1 MATSSTLRVVHPEI
15 AVTGPVETHES
26 RFRRLFRRKSRRRR
40 AAVLMSGWREEAT
53 LRGITRMG
61 A

>member
-1 MATSSTLRVVHPEI
+1 MATSSTLRLVHPDIVVRVPES
-15 AVTGPVETHES
+15 HES
-26 RFRRLFRRKSRRRR
+26 RFRRLFRRRARRRR
-40 AAVLMSGWREEAT
+40 APVVPSWREEAT